1 MRLDADDRDCD
12 RGRAAAVRLV
22 PVLVARLVPAV
33 LVRFEPP
40 LVPRVEPLLLARVE
54 PLLLARVEPLLL
66 ARVEPLLLA
75 RLPFELARFGLDR
88 FEAAALLLVDLV
100 VCAISLL
107 VRVDVSAAGAAT
119 Q

>member
-22 PVLVARLVPAV
+22 PVLAARLVPAV

-40 LVPRVEPLLLARVE
+40 LVP
-54 PLLLARVEPLLL
+54 RVEPLLL